1 MSDQLPKK
9 SASIDRRT
17 ALRGALTGA
26 AILAAGAGVGGPA
39 AADPP
44 RHRTPGLRTGGKD
57 VAIFGGGMAGLSAA
71 HELSERGFRVT
82 VYEPAHLGGKARS
95 MGVPGTGSGG
105 RADLP
110 GEHGFRFFPGCY
122 QNVPDTMR
130 RIPFPGNPH
139 GVLDNLIRVE
149 GTVAG
154 FRDRPPIFAPVEL
167 GAIDQLTPE
176 LLGNSIIG
184 AFGFVPELPP
194 HELAFFAKQMVM
206 WFTSSTERRFGQWEY
221 LTWEQIMRADGKSP
235 AYRAY
240 LVNALTRIT
249 VAAKPHLSSA
259 RTIGTIGE
267 ALVLAGSGVVPEF
280 SGGVDRILN
289 RPTNAA
295 WIDPWVAYLRSRGVQ
310 FVTGS
315 GASRLSYSGG
325 RIDSVT
331 VSDGQGGTNTVV
343 ADYYVCAMPVEK
355 TVPLLD
361 DRILAADPRLA
372 GMRELITDWMV
383 GIQYYLRRPTD
394 IPEGHIAAL
403 GSPWAL
409 TALRQAPMW
418 VGDFPAQYGDGSVQ
432 ECFSVDISDW
442 DTPGIVHQRPAKQC
456 SAQEIAAE
464 VWAQLKLWLNTNTG
478 WLRDE
483 DIHSWHLDPGVTW
496 SGGTTHNATPLLV
509 NTVGSYDNRP
519 EARCAI
525 PNLFF
530 GGDHVRSHIDLAT
543 MESANESGRSAANAI
558 IDAADDPAPY
568 APVFPLVALP
578 AFDAA
583 KKLDADRYRAGLPHI
598 LDV

>member
-9 SASIDRRT
+9 SASVDRRT
-17 ALRGALTGA
+17 ALRGALAGA
-26 AILAAGAGVGGPA
+26 AILAAGSATATA
-39 AADPP
+39 APSRYRA
-44 RHRTPGLRTGGKD
+44 PGLRTGGKD

-71 HELSERGFRVT
+71 HELAERGFRIT
-82 VYEPAHLGGKARS
+82 VYEPAFLGGKARS
-95 MGVPGTGSGG
+95 MGVPGTGTGG

-122 QNVPDTMR
+122 RNIPDTMR
-130 RIPFPGNPH
+130 RIPFPGNPN

-154 FRDRPPIFAPVEL
+154 FRDRPPIVAPVEIAGL
-167 GAIDQLTPE
+167 DQLTPE
-176 LLGNSIIG
+176 RLQNSVIS
-184 AFGFVPELPP
+184 AFGFIPELPP
-194 HELAFFAKQMVM
+194 HELAFFGKQMLM
-206 WFTSSTERRFGQWEY
+206 WFTSSNERRFGQWEY
-221 LTWEQIMRADGKSP
+221 LTWEQIMRADGKSA

-267 ALVLAGSGVVPEF
+267 ALVLAGTGVIPEF

-295 WIDPWVAYLRSRGVQ
+295 WIDPWVAYLQSLGVR
-310 FVTGS
+310 FVMGQR
-315 GASRLSYSGG
+315 ASRLSYAGG
-325 RIDSVT
+325 RIESVT
-331 VSDGQGGTNTVV
+331 VTDAQGTATPVV
-343 ADYYVCAMPVEK
+343 ADHYVCAMPVEK
-355 TVPLLD
+355 TVPLLNQQ
-361 DRILAADPRLA
+361 ILDADPQLA
-372 GMRELITDWMV
+372 GMRELLTDWMV
-383 GIQYYLRRPTD
+383 GIQFYLRRPTD

-418 VGDFPAQYGDGSVQ
+418 VGDFAAQYGDGSVQ

-442 DTPGIVHQRPAKQC
+442 DTPGILYQRTAEQC
-456 SAQEIAAE
+456 TAAEIAAE
-464 VWAQLKLWLNTNTG
+464 VWAQLKMWLNTGTD

-483 DIHSWHLDPGVTW
+483 DIHSWHLDPGVSW
-496 SGGTTHNATPLLV
+496 SGGTAHNETPLLV
-509 NTVGSYDNRP
+509 NTVGSYDHRP
-519 EARCAI
+519 YAHCAI

-543 MESANESGRSAANAI
+543 MESANESGRNAANAI
-558 IDAADDPAPY
+558 IDAAGDPAPH
-568 APVFPLVALP
+568 AEVFPLVALP
-578 AFDAA
+578 AFEAA
-583 KKLDADRYRAGLPHI
+583 KQIDADRFRAGLPHL
-598 LDV
+598 LDI

>member
-1 MSDQLPKK
+1 MPDQLPKK

-17 ALRGALTGA
+17 ALRGALAGA
-26 AILAAGAGVGGPA
+26 AILAAGQATATAAPA
-39 AADPP
+39 
-44 RHRTPGLRTGGKD
+44 RYRTPGLRTGGKE

-71 HELSERGFRVT
+71 HELAERGFRVT
-82 VYEPAHLGGKARS
+82 VYEPSYLGGKARS
-95 MGVPGTGSGG
+95 MGVPGTGTGG

-122 QNVPDTMR
+122 QNIPDTMR
-130 RIPFPGNPH
+130 RIPFPGNPN

-154 FRDRPPIFAPVEL
+154 FRDRPPIVAPVEIAGL
-167 GAIDQLTPE
+167 DQLTPQN
-176 LLGNSIIG
+176 LQNSIVS
-184 AFGFVPELPP
+184 AFGFIPELPP
-194 HELAFFAKQMVM
+194 HELAFFGKQMLM

-221 LTWEQIMRADGKSP
+221 LTWEQIMQADGKSA
-235 AYRAY
+235 AYRVY

-267 ALVLAGSGVVPEF
+267 ALVLAGTGLIPQF

-289 RPTNAA
+289 GPTNAA
-295 WIDPWVAYLRSRGVQ
+295 WIDPWVTYLRSRGVH
-310 FVTGS
+310 FVMGQR
-315 GASRLSYSGG
+315 ANRLSCAGG

-331 VSDGQGGTNTVV
+331 VTDAQGTATSVV
-343 ADYYVCAMPVEK
+343 ADHYLCAMPVEK
-355 TVPLLD
+355 TVPLLN
-361 DRILAADPRLA
+361 DRVLDADPHLA
-372 GMRELITDWMV
+372 GMRELLTDWMV
-383 GIQYYLRRPTD
+383 GIQFYLRRPTE

-418 VGDFPAQYGDGSVQ
+418 VGDFAGRYGDGSVQ

-442 DTPGIVHQRPAKQC
+442 DTPGILYRRPAKQC
-456 SAQEIAAE
+456 TAAEIAAE
-464 VWAQLKLWLNTNTG
+464 VWAQLKIWLNTGTG
-478 WLRDE
+478 WLRDD
-483 DIHSWHLDPGVTW
+483 DIHSWHLDPGISW
-496 SGGTTHNATPLLV
+496 SGGTTHNETPLLV
-509 NTVGSYDNRP
+509 NTVGSYDHRP
-519 EARCAI
+519 YAHCAV

-558 IDAADDPAPY
+558 IDAAGDPAPH
-568 APVFPLVALP
+568 APVFPLVELP
-578 AFDAA
+578 AFEAA
-583 KKLDADRYRAGLPHI
+583 KKLDADRFRAGLPHI
-598 LDV
+598 LDI

>member
-17 ALRGALTGA
+17 ALRGALAGA
-26 AILAAGAGVGGPA
+26 AILAAGSATGGTARA
-39 AADPP
+39 AAP
-44 RHRTPGLRTGGKD
+44 RGRTPGLRTGGKE
-57 VAIFGGGMAGLSAA
+57 VAVFGGGMAGLSAA
-71 HELSERGFRVT
+71 HELAERGFKVT
-82 VYEPAHLGGKARS
+82 VYEPAFLGGKARS
-95 MGVPGTGSGG
+95 MPVPGTGADG

-122 QNVPDTMR
+122 QHIPDTMR
-130 RIPFPGNPH
+130 RIPFPGNPN

-154 FRDRPPIFAPVEL
+154 FRDRPPIFAPVEV
-167 GAIDQLTPE
+167 GALDQLTPE
-176 LLGNSIIG
+176 RLQNSIIS
-184 AFGFVPELPP
+184 AFGFIPELPS
-194 HELAFFAKQMVM
+194 HELAFFAKQMLM
-206 WFTSSTERRFGQWEY
+206 WFTSSTERRFGQWEFS
-221 LTWEQIMRADGKSP
+221 TWEQIMRADGKSP
-235 AYRAY
+235 AYRSY

-267 ALVLAGSGVVPEF
+267 ALVLAGTGLVPEF

-295 WIDPWVAYLRSRGVQ
+295 WIDPWATHLRSRGVQ
-310 FVTGS
+310 FVMGPR
-315 GASRLSYSGG
+315 ASRLNYGNG
-325 RIDSVT
+325 RIESVT
-331 VSDGQGGTNTVV
+331 VTDGGGANTVV
-343 ADYYVCAMPVEK
+343 ADHYVCAMPIEK

-361 DRILAADPRLA
+361 DAILSADPRLA
-372 GMRELITDWMV
+372 GMRELLTDWMV
-383 GIQYYLRRPTD
+383 GIQFYLRRPTD

-418 VGDFPAQYGDGSVQ
+418 VGDFAAQYGDGSVA

-442 DTPGIVHQRPAKQC
+442 DTPGILHHRPAKQC
-456 SAQEIAAE
+456 SAPEIANE
-464 VWAQLKLWLNTNTG
+464 VWAQLKLWLNTGTG

-483 DIHSWHLDPGVTW
+483 DLHSWHLDPGVRW
-496 SGGTTHNATPLLV
+496 SGGTPHNETPLLV
-509 NTVGSYDNRP
+509 NTVGSYEHRP
-519 EARCAI
+519 TAHCAI

-530 GGDHVRSHIDLAT
+530 GGDHVRSNIDLAT
-543 MESANESGRSAANAI
+543 MEGANESGRSAANAI
-558 IDAADDPAPY
+558 IDAADDPAPH
-568 APVFPLVALP
+568 APVFPLVAPP

-583 KKLDADRYRAGLPHI
+583 KKIDADRFRAGLPHI